1 MNHIRDILIDQ
12 RSELLSEKNFI
23 LEQIQGLEKRYNQYK
38 IELAD
43 LIEKET
49 QIQEYLDK
57 IEKEEDTSAFSKGN

>member
-57 IEKEEDTSAFSKGN
+57 IEKEENTSAFSEGG